1 ESDEHMQAQVS
12 LGLLAGEQSENDVLA
27 AVAAQQRVS
36 VGVKAE
42 LDAVAVV
49 AVGRAGSDRLAVH
62 LEEIHEG
69 RRERL
74 VDRIGGDAALAELP
88 YGRVD
93 SWVDLV
99 QLHVCV
105 LLSGGRCAC
114 GTAVSQMAGGRLLD
128 VV

>member
-1 ESDEHMQAQVS
+1 MIRRPPRSTLFPYTTLFRSESDEHMQAQVS

-27 AVAAQQRVS
+27 AVAAQQWVS

-42 LDAVAVV
+42 PDAVAVV

-74 VDRIGGDAALAELP
+74 VDRIGGDAALA
-88 YGRVD
+88 
-93 SWVDLV
+93 
-99 QLHVCV
+99 
-105 LLSGGRCAC
+105 
-114 GTAVSQMAGGRLLD
+114 
-128 VV
+128 